1 MKRCNACEQDFAST
15 FVYCPADATLLT
27 ELNPF
32 DFRLTLINSRGLLER
47 LLDETLFLFRELRML
62 LPELRRDP
70 VAFVSRALS
79 VTHVAFTRILR
90 TPHLATA
97 ITTALMV
104 VLSTFL
110 VLLLVDKRSQQEV
123 FAHRDSVEL
132 VGMLEFPTAE
142 DQQDKTGHGVGANSD
157 GRVGFRNKG
166 SGEGSGP
173 TPKKSTGGGGGGEGS
188 KDPAQIGKLPPPSEI
203 PAPIPKFP
211 PANKTTLPAAGIDID
226 PALWQAMPMAVYG
239 DPRSKST
246 VPSNGPGTD
255 GGMGNGNGTG
265 VGVGSGPGVG
275 PGQDGNIGGGLPAR
289 TNQRTRTRARETRTT
304 IHRRSATQRSFWKRR
319 PACGFLTHRRSHEHS
334 RGPNSAVRFDRAGNC
349 SRPANSFSSGYQ
361 ERAIGQRVYAAR
373 IQFQS
378 VLKNGLWLWALVFE
392 RLCILCFVLSS

>member
-275 PGQDGNIGGGLPAR
+275 PGQDGNIGGGRKGPGCCGPSGSDGNSIDDPDRVYPPAQ
-289 TNQRTRTRARETRTT
+289 TSERARVLAKPEPQYTEEARRNAVSGSVVLRVVFSRTGEVT
-304 IHRRSATQRSFWKRR
+304 NIRAVQTLPF
-319 PACGFLTHRRSHEHS
+319 GLT
-334 RGPNSAVRFDRAGNC
+334 
-349 SRPANSFSSGYQ
+349 
-361 ERAIGQRVYAAR
+361 ERAIAAAR
-373 IQFQS
+373 QIRFRPAT
-378 VLKNGLWLWALVFE
+378 KNGRSVNVFMQLE
-392 RLCILCFVLSS
+392 YNFNLY